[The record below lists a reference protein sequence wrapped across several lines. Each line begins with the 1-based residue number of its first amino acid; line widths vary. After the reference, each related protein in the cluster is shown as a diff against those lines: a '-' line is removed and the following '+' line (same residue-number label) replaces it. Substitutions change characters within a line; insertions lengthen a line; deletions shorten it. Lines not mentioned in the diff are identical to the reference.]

1 MAKTFKFEVVTPE
14 KVFYSDDVDM
24 IVFNR
29 TDGEMGVEAGHM
41 PMVVAMDIGELRIVK
56 GEEHFTAAVADGFV
70 EITEHGVT
78 AIVDSAEWPEDI
90 DIDRANNSMSAAE
103 EKLLEYKDNKKMEIL
118 LKASI
123 QRAKNRIKIANN
135 Q

>member
-14 KVFYSDDVDM
+14 KVFYSDEIDM
-24 IVFNR
+24 VVFNR
-29 TDGEMGVEAGHM
+29 TDGEMGVMADHM
-41 PMVVAMDIGELRIVK
+41 PMVVAMDVGTLKIVK
-56 GEEHFTAAVADGFV
+56 GNETFVASVGEGFV
-70 EITEHGVT
+70 EITTESVT

-90 DIDRANNSMSAAE
+90 DIERANRAMKLAE
-103 EKLLEYKDNKKMEIL
+103 DQLLEYRNNKKMEML

-123 QRAKNRIKIANN
+123 HRAKNRIKIANK

>member
-14 KVFYSDDVDM
+14 KVFYSDEVNM
-24 IVFNR
+24 IIFNR
-29 TDGEMGVEAGHM
+29 SDGEMGVMADHT
-41 PMVVAMDIGELRIVK
+41 PMVVAMDIGTLKITKDNESLI
-56 GEEHFTAAVADGFV
+56 AAVSEGFI
-70 EITEHGVT
+70 EITESGVT

-90 DIDRANNSMSAAE
+90 DVDRANNSMKAAQ
-103 EKLLEYKDNKKMEIL
+103 EKLLEYRNNKKMEIL

>member
-24 IVFNR
+24 VVFNR
-29 TDGEMGVEAGHM
+29 SDGEMGVLAGHM
-41 PMVVAMDIGELRIVK
+41 PMVVAMDIGELKITK
-56 GEEHFTAAVADGFV
+56 GNEVLIAAVADGFV
-70 EITEHGVT
+70 EITDSGVT

-90 DIDRANNSMSAAE
+90 DIERANRAMKNAE
-103 EKLLEYKDNKKMEIL
+103 EKLKEYKNNKKMEVL

-123 QRAKNRIKIANN
+123 QRAKNRIKIANH
-135 Q
+135 

>member
-1 MAKTFKFEVVTPE
+1 VAKTFKFEVVTPE
-14 KVFYSDDVDM
+14 KVFYSDEVNM

-29 TDGEMGVEAGHM
+29 SDGEMGVMADHM
-41 PMVVAMDIGELRIVK
+41 PMVVAMEIGTLKITK
-56 GEEHFTAAVADGFV
+56 GEETFIAAVSQGFV
-70 EITEHGVT
+70 EITEAGVT
-78 AIVDSAEWPEDI
+78 VIVDSAEWPEDI
-90 DIDRANNSMSAAE
+90 DVDRANNSMKVAE
-103 EKLLEYKDNKKMEIL
+103 EKLLEYRNNKKMEIL

>member
-1 MAKTFKFEVVTPE
+1 MPKTFKFEVVTPE
-14 KVFYSDDVDM
+14 KVFYSDDVEL

-29 TDGEMGVEAGHM
+29 SDGEMGVMEGHE
-41 PMVVAMDIGELRIVK
+41 PMVVAMDIGELKIVK
-56 GEEHFTAAVADGFV
+56 EGKTLIAAVADGFV
-70 EITEHGVT
+70 EITATGVT

-90 DIDRANNSMSAAE
+90 DIERANKAMKLAE
-103 EKLLEYKDNKKMEIL
+103 DRLKENQDNKKMEAL

-123 QRAKNRIKIANN
+123 HRARNRIKIANN

>member
-1 MAKTFKFEVVTPE
+1 MPKTFKFEVVTPE
-14 KVFYSDDVDM
+14 KVFYSDDVEL

-29 TDGEMGVEAGHM
+29 SDGEMGVMEGHE
-41 PMVVAMDIGELRIVK
+41 PMVVAMDIGELKITK
-56 GEEHFTAAVADGFV
+56 EGKTIIAAVADGFI
-70 EITEHGVT
+70 EITNHGVT

-90 DIDRANNSMSAAE
+90 DVDRATRAMRLAE
-103 EKLLEYKDNKKMEIL
+103 DRLKANRDNKKMEAL

-123 QRAKNRIKIANN
+123 HRARNRIKIANN